1 MPELTLSVA
10 ITWTDR
16 AYDSFTCDEWRL
28 TMPKYLLQVNYTL
41 DGVRGVLAKGGSARR
56 AAAQAA
62 VESVG
67 GTLESLYFA
76 FGGTD
81 AFAVADLPDHRAAAA
96 LALTVSGS
104 GGATVNTVVL
114 LTAEEIDAAAQQ
126 AVAYTPPG
134 Q

>member
-1 MPELTLSVA
+1 
-10 ITWTDR
+10 
-16 AYDSFTCDEWRL
+16 
-28 TMPKYLLQVNYTL
+28 MPKFLLQVNYTL
-41 DGVRGVLAKGGSARR
+41 DGVQGILSKGGSARK

-62 VESVG
+62 AESVG

-81 AFAVADLPDHRAAAA
+81 AFAVADLPDNAAAAA

-104 GGATVNTVVL
+104 GGATVDTIVL
-114 LTAEEIDAAAQQ
+114 LTPEEIDAATDK
-126 AVAYTPPG
+126 AVEYTPPG